1 MSSTMSTT
9 MSSTMMWEEGN
20 TTTESPTAYRAA
32 TWDDATW
39 ILTSAFLI
47 FTMQSGFGLL
57 ESGSV
62 TLKNEV
68 NIMVKNA
75 VDVLFGG
82 ISFWMFGYGLS
93 FGVNKGSNAFIG
105 IGDFFVDSTRVD
117 AEMGHLFAHFFFHA
131 SFATTATTIVSGAM
145 AERTKLEAYIIF
157 SFVNTFVYALPAH
170 WIWAPKGW
178 LHEMGVVD
186 ISGAGPVHLLG
197 GVTGLVATLMLGP
210 RDGRFGEIHE
220 RPIQSSPINTLLG
233 LFMLWWGW
241 LGFNCGSTY
250 GVAGQKWI
258 LTIRSAVSTILS
270 SIAGGITG
278 ITLSY
283 LFRSRRFHIPWLIN
297 SVLASLVSITAY
309 CALAHPWEAII
320 IGTVGGI
327 IGCVSEPLV
336 SWLKIDDPA
345 SVISVHFF
353 PAIWG
358 LMAVGIFGQIDTL
371 GEFNRHNGLIHGGG
385 FWLLGVQLLSVVC
398 LIIWTVVT
406 SFIFLFV
413 LKVTIGLR
421 VSLHEELI
429 GADVVEHGLH
439 GNYDKRSGQLT
450 DQDGAIILHIDQST
464 PHDYEMSLLA
474 LRRRVK
480 LFGGTVF
487 QRQWSGTAHTLDV
500 TSKKPLERGGIM
512 RNKKYDYSV
521 QEPKSESMRSDGQ
534 PVHVHF
540 LNAALEGI
548 SQSMMTSGIESER

>member
-1 MSSTMSTT
+1 MTT
-9 MSSTMMWEEGN
+9 MAAPSTSVGLVTN
-20 TTTESPTAYRAA
+20 STERSPTAYRAA

-93 FGVNKGSNAFIG
+93 FGINEGSNPYIG
-105 IGDFFVDSTRVD
+105 IGDFFVDSMRVD
-117 AEMGHLFAHFFFHA
+117 AELGHLFAHFFFHA

-157 SFVNTFVYALPAH
+157 SFLNTFVYAVPAH
-170 WIWAPKGW
+170 WIWAPNGW
-178 LHEMGVVD
+178 LHTMGVVD

-197 GVTGLVATLMLGP
+197 GVTGLVAIIMLGP
-210 RDGRFGEIHE
+210 RHGRFGPQEDK
-220 RPIQSSPINTLLG
+220 PVQGSPINTLLG

-258 LTIRSAVSTILS
+258 LTIKSAVSTILA
-270 SIAGGITG
+270 SISGGITG

-283 LFRSRRFHIPWLIN
+283 LTLGRKFNIGWLIN

-309 CALAHPWEAII
+309 CALAHPWQSIV
-320 IGTVGGI
+320 IGAVGAV
-327 IGCVSEPLV
+327 IGCAATPLM
-336 SWLKIDDPA
+336 SKLKLDDPV
-345 SVISVHFF
+345 SVVPVHLF

-358 LMAVGIFGQIDTL
+358 LLAVGIFGEVDTL
-371 GEFNRHNGLIHGGG
+371 GTFNRHDGLIKGGG

-398 LIIWTVVT
+398 LCGWTAVT
-406 SFIFLFV
+406 SFLFLYV
-413 LKVTIGLR
+413 LKITVGLR
-421 VSLHEELI
+421 VSLHEELM
-429 GADVVEHGLH
+429 GADIVEHGLH
-439 GNYDKRSGQLT
+439 GIYNKRTGELRDAENRLILTIDKSTKESYERSL
-450 DQDGAIILHIDQST
+450 DG
-464 PHDYEMSLLA
+464 
-474 LRRRVK
+474 LRRLIR
-480 LFGGTVF
+480 LNGGLVFPMQRASCTTVGDI
-487 QRQWSGTAHTLDV
+487 RRGSLAASELCRNVPKDSENDDGTIQNGR
-500 TSKKPLERGGIM
+500 PI
-512 RNKKYDYSV
+512 
-521 QEPKSESMRSDGQ
+521 
-534 PVHVHF
+534 HVHF
-540 LNAALEGI
+540 LNASMEGRPHG
-548 SQSMMTSGIESER
+548 SVGAER